1 MYVCFEFFLILD
13 SEEEY
18 ENEVIKEEVAVT
30 NNNSDDS
37 DDHWDEMSEL
47 DDSGQEPSQDEMDV
61 AEDA

>member
-1 MYVCFEFFLILD
+1 MNIIFFCVLD

-18 ENEVIKEEVAVT
+18 ENEIMKEEVAVT

-47 DDSGQEPSQDEMDV
+47 DDSGQEQSQDEMDV
-61 AEDA
+61 ADDA